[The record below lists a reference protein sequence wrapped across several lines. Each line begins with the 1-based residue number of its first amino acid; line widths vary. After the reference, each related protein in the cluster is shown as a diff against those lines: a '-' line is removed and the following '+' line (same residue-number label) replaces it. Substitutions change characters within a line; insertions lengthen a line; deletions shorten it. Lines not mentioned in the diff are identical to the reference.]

1 MDEGERLTI
10 GCLLR
15 YLIVFSDEHYILIV
29 SSGLMAPLY
38 VYSRYVMLEAF
49 CFHGPFVRLNR
60 PVLMCHCN

>member
-15 YLIVFSDEHYILIV
+15 YLIVFSDENYILIV
-29 SSGLMAPLY
+29 SSGLIVPLY

-60 PVLMCHCN
+60 PMLMSRCN

>member
-1 MDEGERLTI
+1 MNEEVKLTI

-29 SSGLMAPLY
+29 SSGLMVPLY
-38 VYSRYVMLEAF
+38 VNSRYVMLEAF

-60 PVLMCHCN
+60 PVLMCRCN

>member
-1 MDEGERLTI
+1 MDEGARLTI

-15 YLIVFSDEHYILIV
+15 YLIVFSDEHYIVVV

-49 CFHGPFVRLNR
+49 FFHGPFVRLNS
-60 PVLMCHCN
+60 PVLMCYYN